1 MLKLEFRVTSYELLV
16 TSWKLKS
23 TSWNSKLRVQ
33 IHNCKFTTH
42 DLRVWIHNFQDQIH
56 ESRVQI
62 HELRVQIHELRAQIK
77 NTKRDSVSAY
87 VHMSFDM
94 PSPFTQLYAF
104 WMLPPSSKELR
115 TYLIN
120 SPLETIDLGIH
131 WNINIRKNE
140 IFCAKLNGSVGWK
153 KHLGEEH

>member
-62 HELRVQIHELRAQIK
+62 HELRAQMK
-77 NTKRDSVSAY
+77 NTKRDSVSTY

-94 PSPFTQLYAF
+94 SSPFTQLYAF
-104 WMLPPSSKELR
+104 WMLPSSSKELR
-115 TYLIN
+115 TYLIT
-120 SPLETIDLGIH
+120 SPLETIDLSIH

-140 IFCAKLNGSVGWK
+140 IFLCKTKW
-153 KHLGEEH
+153 

>member
-1 MLKLEFRVTSYELLV
+1 MLKLEFRVTRNELLV

-56 ESRVQI
+56 ES
-62 HELRVQIHELRAQIK
+62 RVQIHELRAQIK

-120 SPLETIDLGIH
+120 SPLEGIDLSIH

>member
-62 HELRVQIHELRAQIK
+62 HELRAQIK

-120 SPLETIDLGIH
+120 SPLETIDLSIH